1 MVMPKDRE
9 QNAGGYPCV
18 RDSLM
23 HNPFGTAE
31 YKRMEALR
39 KKAEAN
45 AKAAAEKAAI
55 AANVKKGKKKKG
67 NNLEPVAEAP
77 ATEEGLAVGKNE

>member
-1 MVMPKDRE
+1 MPKDRE

-31 YKRMEALR
+31 YKRKEALR

-45 AKAAAEKAAI
+45 AKAASEKAAI
-55 AANVKKGKKKKG
+55 AANAKKVKKKG

>member
-1 MVMPKDRE
+1 MPKDRE

-18 RDSLM
+18 RYSLM
-23 HNPFGTAE
+23 NNPFGTAE

-45 AKAAAEKAAI
+45 AKAASEKAAI
-55 AANVKKGKKKKG
+55 AANAKKGKKKKG

>member
-1 MVMPKDRE
+1 MPKDRE

-18 RDSLM
+18 KDSLM

-31 YKRMEALR
+31 YKRLEAAR

-45 AKAAAEKAAI
+45 AKAAAEKSAI
-55 AANVKKGKKKKG
+55 AANAKKGKKKKG
-67 NNLEPVAEAP
+67 NNLEPVSEAP
-77 ATEEGLAVGKNE
+77 AIEEGHAVGKNE

>member
-1 MVMPKDRE
+1 MPKDRE

-31 YKRMEALR
+31 YKRKEAAR

-45 AKAAAEKAAI
+45 AKAASEKAAI
-55 AANVKKGKKKKG
+55 AANAKKVKKKG

>member
-1 MVMPKDRE
+1 MPKDRE
-9 QNAGGYPCV
+9 QNAGGYPSV
-18 RDSLM
+18 SDSLM

-31 YKRMEALR
+31 YKRNEAAR
-39 KKAEAN
+39 KKAESN

-55 AANVKKGKKKKG
+55 AANAKKGKKKKG

-77 ATEEGLAVGKNE
+77 ATEEGLAAGKNE